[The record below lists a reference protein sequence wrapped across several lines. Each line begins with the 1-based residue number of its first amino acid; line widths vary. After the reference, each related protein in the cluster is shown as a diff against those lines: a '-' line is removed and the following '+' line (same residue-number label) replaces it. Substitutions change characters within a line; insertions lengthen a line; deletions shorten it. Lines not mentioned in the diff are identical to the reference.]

1 MMNFLSRKIEF
12 SIFAIIIIL
21 GLPTFVEAQVK
32 WYPGVYVEEIGE
44 LPPSVVQ
51 VETAVPAFI
60 GCTQRGPVMQPIRI
74 ANMAEFEKNFG
85 GPEKAT
91 ISVNVEQIIS
101 SNVKLNNNGI
111 LYYCLGQYFKN
122 GGGPCYIISIGNFGT
137 TDYAKFTAGLE
148 VLNKVDEP
156 TLIILP
162 EAAYMGKD
170 EYGQI
175 IQAVLEQCKLRKDR
189 FGIFDYYYFHP
200 DIGKE
205 DTADY
210 KKITPKS
217 FRESLG
223 NNNLTYG
230 AVYTPYLQT
239 VIPYA
244 YDEENVSI
252 SMTTGSKY
260 AKTSSLADIKNIN
273 ITLYNEIEAHLAKQ
287 LIVLPP
293 SSAIAG
299 IYCRVDEERGVW
311 NAPANIAVSGVI
323 EPVIKITDEEQG
335 WLNTDPT
342 TGKSINAI
350 RSFAGRGTLV
360 WGARTL
366 AGNDN
371 EWRYVPNRR
380 LSITIEE
387 SLQKG
392 SSFAVFEPNN
402 KNTWLKVKAMIESY
416 LYSLWQQGAFMG
428 PSPEDAYYV
437 KVGLGETMTG
447 NDILNGQLI
456 IEVGIAAVL
465 PHEFVV
471 LQFSHKLQKP

>member
-1 MMNFLSRKIEF
+1 MNFWSRKIKF
-12 SIFAIIIIL
+12 FIFAIIIIL

-32 WYPGVYVEEIGE
+32 TPGVYVEEISR
-44 LPPSVVQ
+44 LPPSIAQ
-51 VETAVPAFI
+51 VETAIPAFI

-74 ANMAEFEKNFG
+74 ANMADFEKNFG

-91 ISVNVEQIIS
+91 ISVKVKQIIS

-111 LYYCLGQYFKN
+111 LHYSLEQYFKN

-137 TDYAKFTAGLE
+137 ADYAKFTAGLE

-156 TLIILP
+156 TLIVLP
-162 EAAYMGKD
+162 EAAYLGKD

-205 DTADY
+205 DAADY
-210 KKITPKS
+210 KKISPKS
-217 FRESLG
+217 FRESVG
-223 NNNLTYG
+223 NNNLSYG

-244 YDEENVSI
+244 YDEEHVSI
-252 SMTTGSKY
+252 RIATGSKQ
-260 AKTSSLADIKNIN
+260 AKTSSLADIKNRN
-273 ITLYNEIEAHLAKQ
+273 ITRYNKIKAHLAKQ

-293 SSAIAG
+293 SSSIAG
-299 IYCRVDEERGVW
+299 IYCKVDEDRGVW
-311 NAPANIAVSGVI
+311 KAPANVAVSGVI
-323 EPVIKITDEEQG
+323 APVNKITDKEQG
-335 WLNTDPT
+335 TLNMDPT

-350 RSFAGRGTLV
+350 RSFAGKGTLV

-371 EWRYVPNRR
+371 EWRYVPVRR
-380 LSITIEE
+380 LFITIEE
-387 SLQKG
+387 SVQKAT
-392 SSFAVFEPNN
+392 SFVVFEPND
-402 KNTWLKVKAMIESY
+402 KNTWLKVKAQIESY
-416 LYSLWQQGAFMG
+416 LNSLWRQGAIMG
-428 PSPEDAYYV
+428 SKPQDAYYV
-437 KVGLGETMTG
+437 KVGLGETMTE

-456 IEVGIAAVL
+456 IQIGIAAVR
-465 PHEFVV
+465 PAEFVV
-471 LQFSHKLQKP
+471 LQFSHKLQEP